1 MWYFFRKATCNLL
14 EVVKK
19 AAVVAPRNSL
29 SSRRREG
36 NGMNKGETQG
46 TVYHMD
52 EDQAENHTQHHIKCR
67 KSWFKIFQHGDVS
80 RLSRLIYYC
89 RCSKGYCRIIIEPQ
103 EGRQWHSGT
112 TQKRRRNAGSD
123 QSDHSNLRGDKR
135 LTSLPSAYAWPSG
148 LAFATN
154 GWSSSVQ
161 AGHGWEWLGMAGH
174 GATST
179 YSVAHP
185 QKYYT

>member
-1 MWYFFRKATCNLL
+1 MFNCLESWGQELNCQDKVLSYEFLLVPICRDDKVTKDVPKKCKGGIMWYFFRKATCNLL

-52 EDQAENHTQHHIKCR
+52 EDQAENLTQHHIKCR

-103 EGRQWHSGT
+103 EGRQ
-112 TQKRRRNAGSD
+112 
-123 QSDHSNLRGDKR
+123 
-135 LTSLPSAYAWPSG
+135 
-148 LAFATN
+148 
-154 GWSSSVQ
+154 
-161 AGHGWEWLGMAGH
+161 
-174 GATST
+174 
-179 YSVAHP
+179 
-185 QKYYT
+185 